1 MINILKGAQ
10 RELDDAFE
18 YYESQMA
25 GLGNEFIEEFEK
37 ATQRIIQFPEAWHP
51 FSPNT
56 RRCQFNRFPCRKSP
70 LKQF

>member
-25 GLGNEFIEEFEK
+25 GLGNEFIEEF
-37 ATQRIIQFPEAWHP
+37 
-51 FSPNT
+51 
-56 RRCQFNRFPCRKSP
+56 
-70 LKQF
+70 

>member
-10 RELDDAFE
+10 HELDDAFE

-37 ATQRIIQFPEAWHP
+37 AAQSVASILPKHPQMSIQQIPIW
-51 FSPNT
+51 NT
-56 RRCQFNRFPCRKSP
+56 LLC
-70 LKQF
+70 

>member
-18 YYESQMA
+18 YYESQIA

-37 ATQRIIQFPEAWHP
+37 ATQRIIQFPE
-51 FSPNT
+51 T
-56 RRCQFNRFPCRKSP
+56 
-70 LKQF
+70 